1 MIGVTGV
8 GGDAGGRT
16 VADCAVLLSRL
27 VRAVADA
34 GDGRALTWRVC
45 HAVSGLLGADGGS
58 ITVGNSAVNRV
69 TLCATGRRARLLD
82 NLQDVLGEGPC
93 RDAFDSGR
101 PCEAPLRGAASWPR
115 FIPAAEKIIG
125 LGGVLWAVPMRAGG
139 EVIGVISLYRLL
151 PGTLAVP
158 VDDAV
163 FLADAAARLLLQDPL
178 AFAMFTGPAEG
189 GGWSSRAL
197 VNLAAGMVM
206 SQLRVCAGD
215 ALAVLRSRAFAT
227 DAQLA
232 DVARQVVDRRLDL
245 SAS

>member
-1 MIGVTGV
+1 
-8 GGDAGGRT
+8 
-16 VADCAVLLSRL
+16 
-27 VRAVADA
+27 
-34 GDGRALTWRVC
+34 
-45 HAVSGLLGADGGS
+45 
-58 ITVGNSAVNRV
+58 
-69 TLCATGRRARLLD
+69 
-82 NLQDVLGEGPC
+82 
-93 RDAFDSGR
+93 
-101 PCEAPLRGAASWPR
+101 
-115 FIPAAEKIIG
+115 
-125 LGGVLWAVPMRAGG
+125 MRAGG